1 MLLKVLLLRLLAAR
15 SFAGA
20 LALLATFALP
30 VAALL
35 EVVGIPLLIVL
46 GVVAVPL
53 GLVLAV
59 VGLPIL
65 LVVAGVALILA
76 LIGPLLALGVLAI
89 KWVLPIVLIV
99 WLVRRLLGD
108 DGEPKPADTVGSA
121 I

>member
-1 MLLKVLLLRLLAAR
+1 MLLKVLLLRLFAAR

-30 VAALL
+30 VAAILK
-35 EVVGIPLLIVL
+35 VVGLPLLLVL
-46 GVVAVPL
+46 GIVAVPI

-65 LVVAGVALILA
+65 LVVGAVALILA
-76 LIGPLLALGVLAI
+76 LIGPLLALGLLAI

-99 WLVRRLLGD
+99 WLVRWLFRDKG
-108 DGEPKPADTVGSA
+108 PRPADTVGSA